1 MKIRYEFLLMVWLLL
16 APTGYAQMTNSTYTI
31 HQETV
36 ATSGGRVGGGNPMSA
51 QTTIG
56 LPASGAASNGTYA
69 LLGGAAS
76 QSPATKPVTAAVTVS
91 GTVDDSTCH
100 VTVNGV
106 AASLASTTF
115 TANIQL
121 VAGPNTVTAV
131 AADEAGNSRSS
142 SITVHV
148 DLPDEQ
154 KVPRFSIPVAGTVN
168 EPATVVVNGVPAAVD
183 VSAGA
188 FSAGVPVTSGYNT
201 ITATATDLANNVGA
215 PRTIRVYVTPA
226 TRPPA
231 RPTVGT
237 AGNPIPQVTTS
248 TSIAIGGTKTPG
260 TSMWINGAQVVA
272 INNETTWSIVLTLV
286 EGDNELTILAKDA
299 TGTSSTEVTIMI
311 IVDNAP
317 PVVTFQSAAKTNLTP
332 FLVNGTVDDSLTA
345 VVVNG
350 LAASRT
356 KRNFSVAVP
365 LVLGPNTLRLTATSP
380 NGYVTQRTY
389 QVTLGTIPT
398 VQSVQP
404 ADGAKLYAGQAA
416 TLQVT
421 ATDREGDAVEHQF
434 LIDGAVV
441 GGWGSVASTTW
452 TPGQSQFGLH
462 QVTVGVRDA
471 YGGSNTKDV
480 EVFVVRPPV
489 DHP

>member
-1 MKIRYEFLLMVWLLL
+1 MNIRWALLLGWLLA
-16 APTGYAQMTNSTYTI
+16 APTSHAQVSNGTYTI

-51 QTTIG
+51 QTIIG
-56 LPASGAASNGTYA
+56 LPAAGAASNGPYA

-76 QSPATKPVTAAVTVS
+76 QSPAPKPITATVTVS

-100 VTVNGV
+100 VMVNGV

-115 TANIQL
+115 AAEIQL

-148 DLPDEQ
+148 DLPTEQ

-183 VSAGA
+183 VSSGT
-188 FSAGVPVTSGYNT
+188 FSAGVLVTSGYNT

-215 PRTIRVYVTPA
+215 PHTIRVYVMPV

-231 RPTVGT
+231 KPTVGT
-237 AGNPIPQVTTS
+237 VGGPIPQVATGTS
-248 TSIAIGGTKTPG
+248 MTLGGTKTPG
-260 TSMWINGAQVVA
+260 TSIWINGAQVVA
-272 INNETTWSIVLTLV
+272 MNDETTWSIVLTLV

-299 TGTSSTEVTIMI
+299 AGASSTNVTISI
-311 IVDNAP
+311 IVDTAP
-317 PVVTFQSAAKTNLTP
+317 PIVTFQPAAKTNLTP
-332 FLVNGTVDDSLTA
+332 FSVSGTVDDSLTT
-345 VVVNG
+345 VVING
-350 LAASRT
+350 LTAGRT

-365 LVLGPNTLRLTATSP
+365 LALGLNTLQLTATSP

-389 QVTLGTIPT
+389 QVTLGTIPAI
-398 VQSVQP
+398 QSSQP
-404 ADGAKLYAGQAA
+404 VDGTTLYAGTSV
-416 TLQVT
+416 TLQAT
-421 ATDREGDAVEHQF
+421 ATDLEGDAVEHQF
-434 LIDGAVV
+434 LIDGVVV

-452 TPGQSQFGLH
+452 TPAQSQFGLH

-480 EVFVVRPPV
+480 DVFVVRPPV
-489 DHP
+489 QHP